1 MMTGMSY
8 SNYSLSY
15 LHEVETTMVWYV
27 VFHGR
32 KPGVHASWGKPGVH
46 ASWGV
51 YSEYAVCFSSA
62 TYQSHS
68 TRMQAEEAY
77 VAFLEYQHKDRK
89 AEHVAQNLEHVET
102 SGVGMIG

>member
-15 LHEVETTMVWYV
+15 LHEVETTIVWYV

-32 KPGVHASWGKPGVH
+32 KPGVHASWG
-46 ASWGV
+46 V
-51 YSEYAVCFSSA
+51 YSEYVVGFSSA

-68 TRMQAEEAY
+68 TRMQAEKAY
-77 VAFLEYQHKDRK
+77 VAFLEYQHKD
-89 AEHVAQNLEHVET
+89 
-102 SGVGMIG
+102 